1 MKEADKLRPDDRMQ
15 HVDEMTCLLY
25 IERQLDRARAQEVS
39 AHVED
44 CAACRTLLRA
54 LERESRLLTRA
65 MVEEEEAL
73 PARLAEFQERARRS
87 MQWIWAL
94 AFGLAATGLYALYT
108 GYVEPLQREL
118 EQAGFG
124 GSNLLGLLIF
134 QSAMWKGWQ
143 SMITLFEVLALV
155 TLAGFGLAVFRRK
168 LRRATALAVVLAGV
182 CIAIMTPTA
191 SAIETRKGDSIE
203 VAKGETIKGDIYIF
217 AHRARIEGTVD
228 GDLFLFSSDADVNGH
243 VTGDVICF
251 AQSLRING
259 QVDGNLRT
267 FTNNITVRGNVAKNV
282 TSFNETLTVDSAGKI
297 GGSMTTFTKTLS
309 LDGRLGRDLLAMGEH
324 LDISGT
330 IAGSVRVKAQ
340 GLTIGGRAEVDGPIR
355 YDGDKPADVSPQA
368 KLASPVDFHKMEHRP
383 RYMEGHYYVWRTI
396 WTAAFI
402 LFGMVLVLLMPN
414 FGEEVV
420 RSAELYA
427 APIGLGVLVL
437 FGVPI
442 AAIIACITVV
452 GIPLAVLTLAF
463 WFLMLCCAELVVGAV
478 VGSWILGVS
487 RDRWGLIGRMA
498 LGFILVRIIY
508 TFMEQVHVLALL
520 GALAIWTWGMGAISL
535 ALYRRLEPKM
545 GAPAGAYATPLPPGT
560 TVGGMQPA

>member
-1 MKEADKLRPDDRMQ
+1 VTERNISRPDEGTP
-15 HVDEMTCLLY
+15 HIDEMTCLLY

-39 AHVED
+39 AHLQD
-44 CAACRTLLRA
+44 CTACRTLLRA

-65 MVEEEEAL
+65 MLEEEEAL
-73 PARLAEFQERARRS
+73 PTRLAQFQERARRS

-108 GYVEPLQREL
+108 EYVGPLQRQL

-143 SMITLFEVLALV
+143 SMITLFEVLALA
-155 TLAGFGLAVFRRK
+155 TLAGFGFALFRRR

-182 CIAIMTPTA
+182 CVAIMTPTA

-203 VAKGETIKGDIYIF
+203 VAQGETIKGDIYIF
-217 AHRARIEGTVD
+217 AHRARIEGTID
-228 GDLFLFSSDADVNGH
+228 GDLFLFSSDADVTGH
-243 VTGDVICF
+243 VTGDVISF

-259 QVDGNLRT
+259 QVDGNVRT
-267 FTNNITVRGNVAKNV
+267 AVNNVTVRGTVAKNM
-282 TSFNETLTVDSAGKI
+282 TCFAETLTLDSAGKI
-297 GGSMTTFTKTLS
+297 GGSLTTFTKTLS
-309 LDGRLGRDLLAMGEH
+309 LDGRLGRDLMVMAEH
-324 LDISGT
+324 ADISGT
-330 IAGSVRVKAQ
+330 IAGSVRAKAQ
-340 GLTIGGRAEVDGPIR
+340 GLTISGRAKIDGPIR
-355 YDGDKPADVSPQA
+355 YDGDKPADVSSQA
-368 KLASPVDFHKMEHRP
+368 KLASPVEFHRMEHKP
-383 RYMEGHYYVWRTI
+383 KYMEGHYYIWRTI

-414 FGEEVV
+414 FAEEVV
-420 RSAELYA
+420 RSAETYA

-452 GIPLAVLTLAF
+452 GIPLAVLTVGF
-463 WFLMLCCAELVVGAV
+463 WILMLCSAELVVGAV

-487 RDRWGLIGRMA
+487 RDTWGLIGRMA
-498 LGFILVRIIY
+498 IGFILVRIVY
-508 TFMEQVHVLALL
+508 TFMEHVHILNFI

-535 ALYRRLEPKM
+535 AIYRRLEPKIGAGVPSGAYAM
-545 GAPAGAYATPLPPGT
+545 PPGAPA
-560 TVGGMQPA
+560 GGMQPA